1 MNKEGVIKISIMA
14 KIKDIKARQILDSRD
29 TPTIEVEVFLEDG
42 NSGKAAVPSG
52 ASTGE
57 HEAFELRDENPES
70 FGGKSVYKAI
80 ENVEKIILPN
90 LNGQEALE
98 QQKID
103 SILIQLDGTKNKSKL
118 GANAILGVSMATAVA
133 QANSEKIELFEYLH
147 RFNLVHHKQYEMP
160 FAMFNLLNGGRHAA
174 NSTDFQEYMIVPIL
188 EESFSKRLQCAS
200 EIFQALKN
208 ILQTKKLPTTVGDE
222 GGFAPNFNTNE
233 EPLKLLTQAI
243 EKAGYKPYEEVVLAL
258 DIAASEFF
266 KNGKYVF
273 KKEGKYLDKSS
284 LSEYLKKLC
293 NKYPIVSIEDPLQQN
308 DFKGWAEFVFE
319 MKGNLQIVGDDLYTT
334 NITRLK
340 TGVTQKSSTAILIK
354 PNQIGTLTE
363 TIEVINYAQEN
374 NIKTIV
380 SHRSGET
387 EDTFIAD
394 LAVGLNSP
402 QVKMGSVSRSER
414 LAKYNRLLKIEELIN
429 K

>member
-1 MNKEGVIKISIMA
+1 MA
-14 KIKDIKARQILDSRD
+14 KIKDIQARQILDSRD
-29 TPTIEVEVFLEDG
+29 TPTIEVEIVLEDG
-42 NSGKAAVPSG
+42 SVGKASVPSG

-57 HEAFELRDENPES
+57 HEAFELRDEDSQN

-80 ENVEKIILPN
+80 ANIENVILPN
-90 LNGQEALE
+90 LKGQEALE

-103 SILIQLDGTKNKSKL
+103 SVLIGLDGTKNKSKL
-118 GANAILGVSMATAVA
+118 GANAILGVSLATAVA
-133 QANSEKIELFEYLH
+133 QANSEKVELFEYLH
-147 RFNLVHHKQYEMP
+147 RFSLVHHKLYEMP

-188 EESFSKRLQCAS
+188 EESFSQRLQCAS
-200 EIFQALKN
+200 EIFQTLKN

-222 GGFAPNFNTNE
+222 GGFAPNFNSNE

-243 EKAGYKPYEEVVLAL
+243 EKAGYKPFEEVVLAL
-258 DIAASEFF
+258 DIAASEFY
-266 KNGKYVF
+266 KNDKYVF
-273 KKEGKYLDKSS
+273 KKEGKYLDKHN
-284 LSEYLKKLC
+284 LCEYFKKLTK
-293 NKYPIVSIEDPLQQN
+293 KYPIVSIEDPLEQN
-308 DFKGWAEFVFE
+308 DFSGWAEFVLE
-319 MKGNLQIVGDDLYTT
+319 MKGNVQIVGDDLYTT
-334 NITRLK
+334 NISRLK
-340 TGVTQKSSTAILIK
+340 TGIEQKSSTAILIK
-354 PNQIGTLTE
+354 PNQIGTLSE
-363 TIEVINYAQEN
+363 TIEVMNYAQEN
-374 NIKTIV
+374 NMKTIV

-414 LAKYNRLLKIEELIN
+414 LAKYNRLLKIEEIIN